1 MKKRRMS
8 LKTALNLLGIIFV
21 VIGSVFFVFGGL
33 YISSWIVFRKNAVQT
48 EAVITITDYAGYPI
62 KSGKPY
68 SFFDEAIPMATYSI
82 RDDIGDYTRELS
94 GYAPELYTGKKATVY
109 FYPDDPGRVGIFS
122 LVFFVECTV
131 IGVLF
136 LGSGIILL
144 CLNKVKKEHKHEKKK
159 NER

>member
-21 VIGSVFFVFGGL
+21 VIGSVFFVFGGI

-82 RDDIGDYTRELS
+82 RDDIVDYTRELS
-94 GYAPELYTGKKATVY
+94 GYAPGTLHRQKGDRI
-109 FYPDDPGRVGIFS
+109 FLSQRPGESRDIFS
-122 LVFFVECTV
+122 CIFC
-131 IGVLF
+131 
-136 LGSGIILL
+136 
-144 CLNKVKKEHKHEKKK
+144 
-159 NER
+159 